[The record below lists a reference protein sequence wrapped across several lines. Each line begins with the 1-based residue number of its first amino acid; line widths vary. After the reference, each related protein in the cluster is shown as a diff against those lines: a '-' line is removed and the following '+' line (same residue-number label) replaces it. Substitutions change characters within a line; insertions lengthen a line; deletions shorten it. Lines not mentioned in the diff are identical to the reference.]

1 MHFFTTS
8 QRDGYLEDL
17 NGFFRAVQFD
27 SNFDATLAIGF
38 AVADPDLT

>member
-1 MHFFTTS
+1 MFRPTVS
-8 QRDGYLEDL
+8 DGDIEDL
-17 NGFFRAVQFD
+17 NGFFCAVQFD